1 MNLHL
6 LDSQAPQF
14 PNPRH
19 AAEEPD
25 GLLAVGGN
33 LAPSTLIDAY
43 RLGIFPWFGDD
54 DPILW
59 WSPATR
65 CVIRPNHYH
74 ISKSLRKSL
83 RRHQYQIT
91 TDKAFDRVVEAC
103 AAPRVETGLAATGTW
118 ITPEMMAA
126 YSALHVMGYAHS
138 VEVWD
143 HDQLV
148 GGVYGIASGAIFSGE
163 SMFSVVANGS
173 KMALAYLC
181 NWMAAKDF
189 ALLDCQI
196 VNPHLLSVG
205 AEPVARHIFLELMQ
219 THIDE
224 QLQWPEALEIDWS

>member
-6 LDSQAPQF
+6 LDTQAPQF

-19 AAEEPD
+19 AVEEPD

-33 LAPSTLIDAY
+33 LAPTTLIDAY
-43 RLGIFPWFGDD
+43 RLGIFPWFGND

-65 CVIRPNHYH
+65 CVIRPQHYH
-74 ISKSLRKSL
+74 ISKSLLKCL
-83 RRHQYQIT
+83 RRYPYQIT

-103 AAPRVETGLAATGTW
+103 ASPRFEMGVAVCGTW
-118 ITPEMMAA
+118 ITPEMMVA
-126 YSALHVMGYAHS
+126 YSTLHTMGYAHS

-143 HDQLV
+143 HDELV
-148 GGVYGIASGAIFSGE
+148 GGVYGIASGAIFCGE
-163 SMFSVVANGS
+163 SMFSSVTNSS

-181 NWMAAKDF
+181 KWLATNDF

-196 VNPHLLSVG
+196 INPHLLSVG
-205 AEPVARHIFLELMQ
+205 AEPMTRHVYLDLLEIHRDQ
-219 THIDE
+219 
-224 QLQWPEALEIDWS
+224 QRQWPSKLDIDW